1 MAKLVNCECGEIV
14 RGESDDQLVENVT
27 AHVDRHH
34 PELVGKL
41 SREDVLAMSE
51 EAEGGST

>member
-1 MAKLVNCECGEIV
+1 MAKLINCECGEIV
-14 RGESDDQLVENVT
+14 RGDSDDELIANIT

-41 SREDVLAMSE
+41 TRDDILAMSE
-51 EAEGGST
+51 EAGSDGT

>member
-1 MAKLVNCECGEIV
+1 MAKLINCECGEV
-14 RGESDDQLVENVT
+14 LRGDSDDELIANVT

-41 SREDVLAMSE
+41 SRDDIVAMSE
-51 EAEGGST
+51 EADTAGT

>member
-14 RGESDDQLVENVT
+14 RGDSDDQLVENVT

-41 SREDVLAMSE
+41 SRDDVLGMSE
-51 EAEGGST
+51 EADTDGT

>member
-1 MAKLVNCECGEIV
+1 MAKLINCECGEIL
-14 RGESDDQLVENVT
+14 RGDSDDELIANVT

-41 SREDVLAMSE
+41 SRDDIVAMSE
-51 EAEGGST
+51 EADTAGT